1 MFSKIFEPKELKSY
15 GETRLSLLQLL
26 SGDYEYK
33 NSPTEF
39 LNYYTEACPVFTA
52 TKMIADAGSSIKL
65 VIKDRKKD
73 EFIYSHPFLERL
85 KNPNPFIDGELLLKE
100 VISYYLLTG
109 NSYLNVVQSLN
120 KKDVIELNVFAPNKI
135 TIQKN
140 QDDGYAGEYS
150 YKNGNQNL
158 VYTRNEQKKFVD
170 KIGNELIHLRDFNP
184 NFSSDNLVGSSA
196 FLGCQLEIS
205 QYVAASVHN
214 NSLLKN
220 QARPSGLLT
229 YKGNDPL
236 MDNQVAK
243 IREMI
248 DNKMSGTSNAGKPAF
263 LNGNFEWKQL
273 SESIKD
279 MDFPTLKKMV
289 AESIYNAVKIPL
301 PMVSPDN
308 MSFANMDAAKYA
320 FYDNAVLPVVVRVLK
335 FFTKNILSKY
345 AGSENLELTF
355 DPCSIDALESRKVD
369 NALTISKSGVL
380 AINEIRGRLGYES
393 IDNGDSVYQPANL
406 LPVGVDKYTIDNR
419 ESPAS
424 KSDKAEYIRLM
435 SSMKT
440 IDGKRLYTDD
450 VIKKQLEVFYE

>member
-1 MFSKIFEPKELKSY
+1 MFSKIFKPKELKSY
-15 GETRLSLLQLL
+15 GNNRLSLLQLL
-26 SGDYEYK
+26 FGDYEYK
-33 NSPTEF
+33 NSPSEF

-52 TKMIADAGSSIKL
+52 TKMIADASSSIKL
-65 VIKDRKKD
+65 VIKDYKKD

-85 KNPNPFIDGELLLKE
+85 KNPNPFIDGELFLKE

-109 NSYLNVVQSLN
+109 NNYVNVVQSFN
-120 KKDVIELNVFAPNKI
+120 KKDLIELNVFAPNKI
-135 TIQKN
+135 TIEKN
-140 QDDGYAGEYS
+140 QNDGYAGEYIYAS
-150 YKNGNQNL
+150 GNQNL
-158 VYTRNEQKKFVD
+158 IYTRNDQKKFVD
-170 KIGNELIHLRDFNP
+170 KTGNELIHLRDFNP

-220 QARPSGLLT
+220 QARPSGFLT
-229 YKGNDPL
+229 YKGTDLL
-236 MDNQVAK
+236 MDTQVAK

-248 DNKMSGTSNAGKPAF
+248 DSKMSGANNTGKPAF
-263 LNGNFEWKQL
+263 LNGNFEWQQL

-320 FYDNAVLPVVVRVLK
+320 FYDNAVLPVLKRVLK
-335 FFTKNILSKY
+335 FFTKNLLSKY
-345 AGSENLELTF
+345 ANSENLELTF

-380 AINEIRGRLGYES
+380 TINEIRTTLGYES
-393 IDNGDSVYQPANL
+393 IQNGDSVYQPANL
-406 LPVGVDKYTIDNR
+406 LPVGADNYTIDNR

-424 KSDKAEYIRLM
+424 KSEKAEYIRLM
-435 SSMKT
+435 TSMKT
-440 IDGKRLYTDD
+440 IDGKRLYSDD
-450 VIKKQLEVFYE
+450 VVKKQLETFYE